1 MSAIL
6 SSLKEFNFFSAVVRL
21 ILAMACGSVV
31 GFGRSKK
38 KQNAGLR
45 TYVLTSIGAA
55 MSVLLACYEYKMM
68 TGQWA
73 AAVAEIGMKFDAS
86 RYSAQVI
93 SGIGFLAAGTI
104 LSSGHQQVTGLT
116 TAAGLFTSACMGMAA
131 GAGMYDCVIIVLVIL
146 IVVLDVM
153 YPLESAFKRR
163 LRNMT
168 IYVEFA
174 AIEDFDE
181 ILDTIREEKAT
192 IYDIDV
198 ERTRREGGKYPAAV
212 IVLQMD
218 RANASHSGM
227 LSTIAELPCVNTIHE
242 LIA

>member
-1 MSAIL
+1 MSAAL
-6 SSLKEFNFFSAVVRL
+6 AYLKEFNFLSAVVRL

-55 MSVLLACYEYKMM
+55 MSVLLACYAYEMM

>member
-1 MSAIL
+1 MSAAL
-6 SSLKEFNFFSAVVRL
+6 AYLKEFNFLSAVVRL